1 MAIKAVMHRV
11 AFVDLNSGQVTYED
25 PGDELYA
32 QYLGGYGLGA
42 YILYT
47 RQRAGVDPLS
57 PEAMLGILTGP
68 LTGTDAITGNRFIA
82 VGKSPK
88 TGTWGDANCGGYFGP
103 ALKEAGLDG
112 IFFTGAAAEPVYA
125 LVENGEVTIK
135 PATDYWGLDTVDTE
149 EKFQGA
155 YGKKA
160 RVACIGPAGER
171 VSALAA
177 IINDG
182 GRAAGRSGLGMVMG
196 SKKVKAVVAVPS
208 GSVEVADPD
217 GLKAVRQG
225 VLKEHYKAGNPA
237 YELFSNYGTCGIT
250 AGSVQTGD
258 APIMNWAG
266 TVHDFPEPEKIS
278 DDAVIATQTRKYGC
292 WRCPLA
298 CGGHVKI
305 EEGPYAV
312 ESAHKP
318 EYETLAAFGSMCL
331 NDSLAA
337 ITKCNDICNRMGM
350 DTISA
355 GCTVAFAIECYE
367 RGVITPDDT
376 GGLELNWGN
385 HAAIVA
391 VTEQMGNGTGF
402 GGTVLGDGIK
412 AAVQR
417 IGAGAD
423 EAAMH
428 CAGEELP
435 MHDPR
440 LSPGIGASFIIDA
453 TPGRHTQYGSWLDE
467 ANFLPPDLG
476 QPVHADKYV
485 YNGKGENG
493 AYISRWGHVVNASGL
508 CMFGCTVTPAPA
520 VPQFLTTAMGVE
532 YTMDSIQEVG
542 GRIGALR
549 MAFNVREGVRNAIDF
564 KLPRRVL
571 GDPPLAQGD
580 TAGVTVD
587 NATEIRDYCVAMGWD
602 AESGVP
608 TRETLEALGLD
619 FVAKDLHG

>member
-1 MAIKAVMHRV
+1 MAIKSVMHRV
-11 AFVDLNSGQVTYED
+11 AFVDLDTGKVTYED
-25 PGDELYA
+25 PGDEAYEK
-32 QYLGGYGLGA
+32 YLGGYGLGA

-47 RQRAGVDPLS
+47 RQRAGVDALA
-57 PEAMLGILTGP
+57 PEAMLGLLTGP
-68 LTGTDAITGNRFIA
+68 LTGTDAITGNRFVA

-112 IFFTGAAAEPVYA
+112 VFFTGTAQAPTYA
-125 LVENGEVTIK
+125 LVQDGEVTLHS
-135 PATDYWGLDTVDTE
+135 AADYWGLDTVDTE
-149 EKFQGA
+149 DKFRDA

-196 SKKVKAVVAVPS
+196 AKKLKAVVAVAS
-208 GSVEVADPD
+208 GSVEVADAD
-217 GLKAVRQG
+217 GLKAVRQR
-225 VLKEHYKAGNPA
+225 VLSEYYKAGNPS

-258 APIMNWAG
+258 APVKNWSG
-266 TVHDFPEPEKIS
+266 TVFDFPEPEKIS

-312 ESAHKP
+312 EQAHKP

-350 DTISA
+350 DTIA
-355 GCTVAFAIECYE
+355 TGTTVAFAIECYE
-367 RGVITPDDT
+367 RGIITKQDT
-376 GGLELNWGN
+376 GGLELTWGN

-402 GGTVLGDGIK
+402 GGEILGDGMK
-412 AAVQR
+412 AAVAR
-417 IGAGAD
+417 IGPEAAG
-423 EAAMH
+423 AAMH
-428 CAGEELP
+428 CGGEELP

-440 LSPGIGASFIIDA
+440 LSPGIGASFVIDA

-467 ANFLPPDLG
+467 AVFLPPDLG
-476 QPVHADKYV
+476 QPKYADKYV
-485 YNGKGENG
+485 YTGKGENG
-493 AYISRWGHVVNASGL
+493 AYISRWGHVVNAAGL

-520 VPQFLTTAMGVE
+520 VPEFLTKAMGVDF
-532 YTMDSIQEVG
+532 TMDTVQEVG
-542 GRIGALR
+542 GRIAALR
-549 MAFNVREGVRNAIDF
+549 TAFNLREGVRNVDF

-571 GDPPLAQGD
+571 GDPPLEKGD

-587 NATEIRDYCVAMGWD
+587 NLTEIKEYCVAMGWD
-602 AESGVP
+602 PETGVP
-608 TRETLEALGLD
+608 EKTTLEALGLD
-619 FVAKDLHG
+619 FVVQDLHG

>member
-1 MAIKAVMHRV
+1 MAIKGVMHRL
-11 AFVDLNSGQVTYED
+11 AFVDLNTGAISYED
-25 PGDELYA
+25 PGDELY
-32 QYLGGYGLGA
+32 QKYLGGYGLGA

-47 RQRAGVDPLS
+47 RQKAGVDPLA
-57 PEAMLGILTGP
+57 PEAMLGLLTGP

-82 VGKSPK
+82 VGRSPK

-103 ALKEAGLDG
+103 ALKQAGLDG
-112 IFFTGAAAEPVYA
+112 VFVTGAASEPVYL
-125 LVENGEVTIK
+125 LVQDGEVSLHS
-135 PATDYWGLDTVDTE
+135 AGDYWGLDTVETE
-149 EKFQGA
+149 DKFREV

-160 RVACIGPAGER
+160 RVACIGPSGER
-171 VSALAA
+171 VNALAA

-196 SKKVKAVVAVPS
+196 SKKLKAVVAVAS
-208 GSVEVADPD
+208 GEVEVADAEA
-217 GLKAVRQG
+217 LRAVRQR
-225 VLKEHYKAGNPA
+225 VLSEYYKAGNPA

-258 APIMNWAG
+258 APIKNWAG
-266 TVHDFPEPEKIS
+266 SVHDFGTAEKIS
-278 DDAVIATQTRKYGC
+278 DDAVIATQVRKYGC

-305 EEGPYAV
+305 DSGPYAV
-312 ESAHKP
+312 EGHKP
-318 EYETLAAFGSMCL
+318 EYETLGVFGSMCL
-331 NDSLAA
+331 NDNLAS

-367 RGVITPDDT
+367 QGLLTKEDT
-376 GGLELNWGN
+376 GGLELTWGN
-385 HAAIVA
+385 HEAIVA

-402 GGTVLGDGIK
+402 GGTVLQDGIK

-417 IGAGAD
+417 IGPQAQV
-423 EAAMH
+423 AAMEI
-428 CAGEELP
+428 AGEELP

-440 LSPGIGASFIIDA
+440 LSPGIGCSFVIDA

-467 ANFLPPDLG
+467 ASFLPPDLG
-476 QPVHADKYV
+476 QPKYADKYT
-485 YNGKGENG
+485 YSGKGENG
-493 AYISRWGHVVNASGL
+493 AYVSRWGHVVNASGL

-520 VPQFLTTAMGVE
+520 VPEFLTHAMGVP
-532 YTMDSIQEVG
+532 YTMDTVQEVG
-542 GRIGALR
+542 GRIAALR
-549 MAFNVREGVRNAIDF
+549 TAFNLREGIRNVDF

-571 GDPPLAQGD
+571 GDPPLEQGD

-587 NATEIRDYCVAMGWD
+587 NLTEIREYCAAMGWD
-602 AESGVP
+602 PDTGVP
-608 TRETLEALGLD
+608 DKETLEALGLD

>member
-1 MAIKAVMHRV
+1 MAIKGVLHRL
-11 AFVDLNSGQVTYED
+11 AFVDLNTGTVTYED
-25 PGDELYA
+25 PGDELYEK
-32 QYLGGYGLGA
+32 YLGGYGLGA
-42 YILYT
+42 YMLYT
-47 RQRAGVDPLS
+47 RQKPGLDALA
-57 PEAMLGILTGP
+57 PEAMLGLLTGP

-112 IFFTGAAAEPVYA
+112 VFFTGAAKDPVYV
-125 LVENGEVTIK
+125 LVQNGEVTVEC
-135 PATDYWGLDTVDTE
+135 AADYWGLDSVETE
-149 EKFQGA
+149 AKFQAA
-155 YGKKA
+155 YGKRA
-160 RVACIGPAGER
+160 RVACIGPSGER

-196 SKKVKAVVAVPS
+196 SKKLKAVVAVPS
-208 GSVEVADPD
+208 SPVEVADAD
-217 GLKAVRQG
+217 ALKAVRQR
-225 VLKEHYKAGNPA
+225 VLGEYYKAGNPA
-237 YELFSNYGTCGIT
+237 YELFSSYGTCGIT
-250 AGSVQTGD
+250 AGSVQKGD
-258 APIMNWAG
+258 APIKNWSG
-266 TVHDFPEPEKIS
+266 TVHDFPTAEKIS

-298 CGGHVKI
+298 CGGHVKVA
-305 EEGPYAV
+305 EGAYEV
-312 ESAHKP
+312 EGHKP
-318 EYETLAAFGSMCL
+318 EYETLAAFGAMCL
-331 NDSLAA
+331 NDNLAS
-337 ITKCNDICNRMGM
+337 ITVCNDICNRMGM

-367 RGVITPDDT
+367 RGIITKEDT
-376 GGLELNWGN
+376 GGLELTWGN
-385 HAAIVA
+385 HEAIVK
-391 VTEQMGNGTGF
+391 VTEQMGDGTGF
-402 GGTVLGDGIK
+402 GGIVLGDGIK
-412 AAVQR
+412 TAVGR
-417 IGAGAD
+417 IGPEA
-423 EAAMH
+423 EVAAMH

-440 LSPGIGASFIIDA
+440 CSPGIGASFVIDA

-467 ANFLPPDLG
+467 AAFLPPDLG
-476 QPVHADKYV
+476 QPLHADKYV

-493 AYISRWGHVVNASGL
+493 AYVSRWGHVVNASGL

-520 VPQFLTTAMGVE
+520 VPEFLTHAMGVE
-532 YTMDSIQEVG
+532 YTMDKVQEVG

-549 MAFNVREGVRNAIDF
+549 MAFNIREGVRNPLDF

-571 GDPPLAQGD
+571 GDPPLEQGD

-587 NATEIRDYCVAMGWD
+587 NIVEIKDYCAAMGWD
-602 AESGVP
+602 PETGVP
-608 TRETLEALGLD
+608 SRETLEGYDLG